1 MNTVYCNEC
10 KNKFA
15 LDEPLFHTIEKDG
28 LTVQYFVCPHCG
40 MKYHVFTADAEMWKL
55 VEQRKAADN
64 KLRIAVIKGFR
75 KKILSRYEKECRRI
89 EKKQKDLELRLKQQ
103 GEDIM
108 NHIEDG
114 QKEKKTTDENITSQ
128 KSN

>member
-10 KNKFA
+10 KNNFA
-15 LDEPLFHTIEKDG
+15 LVEPLFHTIEKDG

-40 MKYHVFTADAEMWKL
+40 MKYHVFTADAQMQEL
-55 VEQRKAADN
+55 VEQRKAAEN
-64 KLRIAVIKGFR
+64 KLRIAVTKGFR
-75 KKILSRYEKECRRI
+75 KKILNGYEKECRRI

-108 NHIEDG
+108 NHIEDS
-114 QKEKKTTDENITSQ
+114 QNKEKKPG
-128 KSN
+128 